1 MSYNS
6 LDTWDHGKKSLG
18 AHTNLTDTE
27 KTLDILWSEGVR
39 PYHVILGTS
48 FDGRAYTVMDSE
60 CQEPGCPYASGS
72 EPQSCSKEVGLMSN
86 AEIKDAINRRG
97 GKPVLH
103 KDAAVQVMTFDNDQ
117 WVAYDDKKTLAMKA
131 EYAQNRCL
139 GGMMAWVSRDSH
151 DTLLSAALGE
161 AINSNR
167 KSSAEPEKDGRNIG
181 ARLSRDGQ
189 DTVLRH
195 PQCKWTNCNE
205 GIDTIRAFSS
215 IPDC

>member
-1 MSYNS
+1 
-6 LDTWDHGKKSLG
+6 
-18 AHTNLTDTE
+18 
-27 KTLDILWSEGVR
+27 
-39 PYHVILGTS
+39 
-48 FDGRAYTVMDSE
+48 
-60 CQEPGCPYASGS
+60 
-72 EPQSCSKEVGLMSN
+72 
-86 AEIKDAINRRG
+86 
-97 GKPVLH
+97 
-103 KDAAVQVMTFDNDQ
+103 MTFDNDQ